1 MRFYWKCSDCD
12 EINDYSKTK
21 ICETCGADITDSE
34 EHRIQKEIQL
44 EKERKEAERIR
55 RKKLEEAKRKRRLEE
70 QIRKLEEE
78 RKRKMLFKRVRTSN
92 IIKQSCRIP
101 SIVMRALM
109 GAAVVAAIIICIINS
124 PNLKFEN
131 VLKNTG
137 QNISTEFDVHM
148 DTIKVEKP
156 KSNVSSKSK
165 NQDSKGNGKSDG
177 EDSKLTEQ
185 KIPHFAN
192 NIREEFLYLSKNFH
206 PIDNFLKFIGVE
218 QTTPKEGEK

>member
-55 RKKLEEAKRKRRLEE
+55 RKKLEEAERKRRLEE
-70 QIRKLEEE
+70 QLRKMEEE
-78 RKRKMLFKRVRTSN
+78 RQRKLLEDRRRTSN

-101 SIVMRALM
+101 SIVMRALI
-109 GAAVVAAIIICIINS
+109 GVATVAAIIICIVNS
-124 PNLKFEN
+124 SNLNFEN
-131 VLKNTG
+131 VFKNPG
-137 QNISTEFDVHM
+137 QNISTEFDAHM
-148 DTIKVEKP
+148 DIIEVEKT
-156 KSNVSSKSK
+156 SADVSKDDAK
-165 NQDSKGNGKSDG
+165 QDSK
-177 EDSKLTEQ
+177 EADSSKENESKITKQ

-192 NIREEFLYLSKNFH
+192 NIREEFLYLSQNFH
-206 PIDNFLKFIGVE
+206 PIDNFLNFIGVE
-218 QTTPKEGEK
+218 QKDSKEDK